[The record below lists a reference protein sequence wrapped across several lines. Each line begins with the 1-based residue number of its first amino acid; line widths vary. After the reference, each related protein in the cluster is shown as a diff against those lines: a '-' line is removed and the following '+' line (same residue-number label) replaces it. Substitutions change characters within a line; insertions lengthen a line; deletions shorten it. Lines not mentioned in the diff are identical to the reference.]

1 MTRQGLISLVSLAI
15 CCSGLYDCFQLELP
29 PGLVKGGHFQFLTN
43 VSLILTIIYI
53 LQTIVTPTSYN
64 LRLQY
69 NVVSNLEF
77 TVTVSYWVM
86 HLILPHWLNT
96 NSFERD
102 YWLDFKI
109 HIWPYVY
116 LIFDNQEQIKPKNCG
131 RLLPLLSLCIGVI
144 LKEW

>member
-1 MTRQGLISLVSLAI
+1 
-15 CCSGLYDCFQLELP
+15 
-29 PGLVKGGHFQFLTN
+29 
-43 VSLILTIIYI
+43 
-53 LQTIVTPTSYN
+53 
-64 LRLQY
+64 
-69 NVVSNLEF
+69 
-77 TVTVSYWVM
+77 M